1 MPILG
6 KRKYINDRIEK
17 LINKLDTL
25 GYDTEH
31 IKRRFYDYNNQQ
43 SDQEETNDY
52 SESSGSILPYRN
64 KINDVLKMIEEVIK
78 FNSNSNITTPEQFK
92 NDLIEE
98 VKERQNYK
106 NITKP
111 NQYYNQNNTR
121 QEQQTNKSFSLGYY

>member
-25 GYDTEH
+25 GYDTEY
-31 IKRRFYDYNNQQ
+31 IKRRFYDI
-43 SDQEETNDY
+43 QEETNDY

-78 FNSNSNITTPEQFK
+78 SNSNINTITTPEQFK

-98 VKERQNYK
+98 VKERQMNQRSDQTKYYSQPQTIK
-106 NITKP
+106 N
-111 NQYYNQNNTR
+111 NDSV
-121 QEQQTNKSFSLGYY
+121 KSFSLGYY

>member
-25 GYDTEH
+25 GYDTEY
-31 IKRRFYDYNNQQ
+31 IKRRFYDI
-43 SDQEETNDY
+43 QEETNDY

-64 KINDVLKMIEEVIK
+64 KINDVLKMIEEIIK
-78 FNSNSNITTPEQFK
+78 SNSNINTITTPEQFK

-98 VKERQNYK
+98 VKERQM
-106 NITKP
+106 
-111 NQYYNQNNTR
+111 NQRSDQP
-121 QEQQTNKSFSLGYY
+121 QTNKSFSLGYY

>member
-1 MPILG
+1 MPLLG

-25 GYDTEH
+25 GYDTEY
-31 IKRRFYDYNNQQ
+31 IKKRFYDI
-43 SDQEETNDY
+43 QEEENDY

-78 FNSNSNITTPEQFK
+78 SNSNDIITSEQFK

-98 VKERQNYK
+98 VKQRQQQMNNYNK
-106 NITKP
+106 QSDP
-111 NQYYNQNNTR
+111 PHVNTR
-121 QEQQTNKSFSLGYY
+121 QEQTNKSFSLGYY

>member
-25 GYDTEH
+25 GYDTEY
-31 IKRRFYDYNNQQ
+31 IKRRFYDI
-43 SDQEETNDY
+43 QEESDY

-78 FNSNSNITTPEQFK
+78 FNSNNMTSPEQFK

-98 VKERQNYK
+98 VKERQM
-106 NITKP
+106 NIKP
-111 NQYYNQNNTR
+111 QQQPFK
-121 QEQQTNKSFSLGYY
+121 QEQTNKSFSLGYY